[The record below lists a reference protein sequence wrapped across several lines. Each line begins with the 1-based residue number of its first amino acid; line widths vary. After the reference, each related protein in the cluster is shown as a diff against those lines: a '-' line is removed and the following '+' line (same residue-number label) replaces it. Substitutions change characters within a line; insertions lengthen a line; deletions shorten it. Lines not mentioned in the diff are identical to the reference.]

1 MTRSIAHLSQL
12 SLVAQSTDML
22 PAVSKYLSTNSS
34 QRLSKVGL
42 VPDLTLY
49 SPEIPV
55 HRDRSLT
62 SRTYKRSVGFV
73 FRPLKCLAHQSLA
86 PTVQRSLLALSHL
99 TFSKTT
105 SNGRR
110 QLFAFLNHG

>member
-1 MTRSIAHLSQL
+1 
-12 SLVAQSTDML
+12 ML
-22 PAVSKYLSTNSS
+22 PTVSKYLSTNSS

-42 VPDLTLY
+42 APGLTLY

-62 SRTYKRSVGFV
+62 SKTYKRSVGFV
-73 FRPLKCLAHQSLA
+73 FRPLKCLAHQSLT
-86 PTVQRSLLALSHL
+86 PTVQRSLPALSHL
-99 TFSKTT
+99 TFYNSN

-110 QLFAFLNHG
+110 QLLHSLIMGRL